1 MRQEEA
7 VELQKKIMS
16 AKFDFNDFLKQ
27 SQNVAKMGSMSRVI
41 GMMPGMNKVHEHV
54 ELIPNLIWQLC
65 ITTMFRFNMIDSSI

>member
-7 VELQKKIMS
+7 IELQKKIMS

-27 SQNVAKMGSMSRVI
+27 SQNVAKMGSMSRIV

-54 ELIPNLIWQLC
+54 LQLYHC
-65 ITTMFRFNMIDSSI
+65 ALQVCLSLT

>member
-41 GMMPGMNKVHEHV
+41 GMIPGMNKVHEHA
-54 ELIPNLIWQLC
+54 ELICSPTSHDSYALQLCLNLI
-65 ITTMFRFNMIDSSI
+65 

>member
-27 SQNVAKMGSMSRVI
+27 SQNVAKMGSMSRII
-41 GMMPGMNKVHEHV
+41 GMMPGMNKVHERV
-54 ELIPNLIWQLC
+54 ELN
-65 ITTMFRFNMIDSSI
+65 MFSNFTAVHDKHV

>member
-7 VELQKKIMS
+7 IELQKKIMS

-27 SQNVAKMGSMSRVI
+27 SQNVAKMGSMSRII

-54 ELIPNLIWQLC
+54 ELNMFSPTLPVFHYKHTLSLI
-65 ITTMFRFNMIDSSI
+65 R